1 LEGQF
6 HKKMTL
12 IRNND
17 AAAIRAV
24 VSGPIENWKD
34 DETSADFTVEI
45 KAQNGATLSATS
57 SDDVPNGAR
66 EWVLMAIVDD
76 GAFQEGDKVTGTL
89 TARIS
94 KKDGNVDWWHC
105 TTPLDPN
112 DPPELTVV

>member
-24 VSGPIENWKD
+24 VSGPIKNWKD
-34 DETSADFTVEI
+34 DETSAGFTVKI
-45 KAQNGATLSATS
+45 KTQNGATVGATS
-57 SDDVPNGAR
+57 SDDVPKGAR

-76 GAFQEGDKVTGTL
+76 GVLQEGDKVTGEL
-89 TARIS
+89 TAQIR
-94 KKDGNVDWWHC
+94 KTDGNVEWWGC
-105 TTPLDPN
+105 TSPPDPN